1 MSYRYG
7 GKARPGSQVQRW
19 LNNAEVVNPWPKP
32 VNVASAVTVT
42 ADVSTHTKGAWT
54 EVIASS
60 SGPADLVYL
69 YVINAQSATATEG
82 LLDVGVGSAGSEV
95 VVVSNAVG
103 GSTSIT
109 SPTVG
114 VTPGV
119 NPLQIFPVNIPAGS
133 RVAVRIQNVVS
144 SRTANVSVSLL
155 YSGQPAPSTLD
166 TIGAT
171 TATSRGTNLP
181 TSNTYVQ
188 LVASTSQTYRG
199 VVMVCCAA
207 GSAQNSE
214 SSVYTL
220 AVGGSGSEVELG
232 TATFASNA
240 SEFSGCQQNQ
250 PPFIYYGYIPAGSR
264 LAVKQSVGRT
274 YRDVILYG
282 IPF

>member
-32 VNVASAVTVT
+32 VDISSAVTVT
-42 ADVSTHTKGAWT
+42 ADVSIHTKGAWT

-60 SGPADLVYL
+60 SGVADLVYL
-69 YVINAQSATATEG
+69 YVSNSSAAVATQG
-82 LLDVGVGSAGSEV
+82 LLDVGVGAAGSEV
-95 VVVSNAVG
+95 VVISNAVG
-103 GSTSIT
+103 GSINLVNAV
-109 SPTVG
+109 VG

-119 NPLQIFPVNIPAGS
+119 NPAQIFPVNIPAGS

-144 SRTANVSVSLL
+144 SRTAGVSVSLL
-155 YSGQPAPSTLD
+155 YSGQPVPSTLD
-166 TIGAT
+166 TIGDN

-181 TSNTYVQ
+181 TNDTYVE
-188 LVASTSQTYRG
+188 LVASTSKTYRG
-199 VVMVCCAA
+199 IVMVCCTA
-207 GSAQNSE
+207 GTVIAGE
-214 SSVYTL
+214 SSIYAL
-220 AVGGSGSEVELG
+220 AVGGSGSEVVLG
-232 TATFASNA
+232 TATMASSV
-240 SEFSGCQQNQ
+240 SEFSGYQQNQ

-264 LAVKQSVGRT
+264 LAVKQSVGRA